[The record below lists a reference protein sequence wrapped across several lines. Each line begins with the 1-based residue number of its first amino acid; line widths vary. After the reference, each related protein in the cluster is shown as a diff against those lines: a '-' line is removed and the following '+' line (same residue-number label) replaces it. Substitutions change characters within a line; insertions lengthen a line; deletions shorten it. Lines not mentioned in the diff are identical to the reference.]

1 MPISYYNLEKSKGKT
16 RQINFVLPTTHPTK
30 SSWSRIIC
38 ASNRQLYRT
47 ADTEQWGYF
56 SVVTES
62 NSLILRKIKKK
73 KGIHWFTQLESLRDA
88 GKDVMRNLLL
98 FQHFLALLSSVVSS
112 CSGKP
117 PPDGGENGPNNSQ
130 PCEVPLCL
138 RSQKG
143 RDSQFSYQSRD
154 CKSPRVGFVQQPP
167 PSPLGREGTV
177 PKIRASKRVMGRQ
190 KLSDT

>member
-1 MPISYYNLEKSKGKT
+1 MLPAPPTPSLSGFGSGGCRTTWNLKVGWS
-16 RQINFVLPTTHPTK
+16 FVPAGFWVRVLGFMM
-30 SSWSRIIC
+30 
-38 ASNRQLYRT
+38 ASAGWKRT
-47 ADTEQWGYF
+47 
-56 SVVTES
+56 
-62 NSLILRKIKKK
+62 
-73 KGIHWFTQLESLRDA
+73 
-88 GKDVMRNLLL
+88 L

>member
-1 MPISYYNLEKSKGKT
+1 M
-16 RQINFVLPTTHPTK
+16 
-30 SSWSRIIC
+30 
-38 ASNRQLYRT
+38 
-47 ADTEQWGYF
+47 
-56 SVVTES
+56 
-62 NSLILRKIKKK
+62 
-73 KGIHWFTQLESLRDA
+73 QLESLRDA

-190 KLSDT
+190 KLSDTQYSGSSEKKNRPYSIRGKEESQRVRNRK